1 MAQTRN
7 IKYINREFD
16 DFRDQLVEFSKSYFP
31 DTYNDFSPT
40 SPGMMFMEMAAY
52 VGDVLAFYQDT
63 QLQETFLTHAK
74 DPKNLFNLA
83 YMMGYKP
90 RVTGIA
96 ETEITITQVV
106 DADSSYEPDY
116 TQAAKINAQGSL
128 TSTDRSNTRF
138 YLPKPIDFTFSSSY
152 DPTVVTINSLD
163 SSNRPTKFNLIKKAK
178 AISGKIETKAFTINA
193 TPEKFNTLTLSDNNI
208 VQVLKIEETNGYEY
222 YEVPFLG
229 QDTILLDEANV
240 ASDIASVPYALA
252 LKKVPRRFV
261 TRFRAN
267 GNLDIQFGAGTIVQD
282 DSTIIPDATTI
293 GNATNQGSLNYN
305 GKGTVDKAYDP
316 SNFTYSKAYG
326 IAPDQGDT
334 ITVTYLKGGGISS
347 NVPANSLSSATVAG
361 SNLNDLTFTNEL
373 PATGGRDGDTIEE
386 LRENSLRAF
395 NEQNRA
401 VTLQDY
407 TVRALSLPSQYGSI
421 AKAYVIQDQLTN
433 SNNTDS
439 IVDNNPLA
447 LSLYVLAYDNNS
459 NLVPATVTLKNNL
472 KTYLQNYMMLSDSIN
487 LKDAFVVNIG
497 VKYEIITRPSFA
509 SRDVILNCNSTLKEY
524 FKVSKR
530 NINQPINLS
539 EISTLLDKVQ
549 GVQTVQKVE
558 IENKQGGSYS
568 LYAYDVK
575 GATRDN
581 LVYPSQDPCFFEV
594 KFPNTDIQGRVI
606 NI

>member
-52 VGDVLAFYQDT
+52 VGDILAFYQDT

-106 DADSSYEPDY
+106 DANGSYEPDY
-116 TQAAKINAQGSL
+116 TQAATINSQTSI
-128 TSTDRSNTRF
+128 TSTDKSATRF
-138 YLPKPIDFTFSSSY
+138 YIPKPIDFTFSSSY

-178 AISGKIETKAFTINA
+178 AISGKIETKAFNINA
-193 TPEKFNTLTLSDNNI
+193 TPQKFNTITLSDSNI
-208 VQVLKIEETNGYEY
+208 VQVLSITEGDYEY

-229 QDTILLDEANV
+229 QDTILLDETNA

-261 TRFRAN
+261 TRFKAN
-267 GNLDIQFGAGTIVQD
+267 GNLDIQFGAGTIIQD

-326 IAPDQGDT
+326 IAPDQGST
-334 ITVTYLKGGGISS
+334 LTVTYLKGGGVSA
-347 NVPANSLSSATVAG
+347 NVPANTLTTATTAGTNLTNLS
-361 SNLNDLTFTNEL
+361 FTNEL
-373 PATGGRDGDTIEE
+373 AATGGRDGDTVEE

-433 SNNTDS
+433 SNTTDT
-439 IVDNNPLA
+439 ILDNNPLA

-459 NLVPATVTLKNNL
+459 NLVPATHTLKTNL

-487 LKDAFVVNIG
+487 IKDAFVVNIG
-497 VKYEIITRPSFA
+497 VRYEIITRPSFA
-509 SRDVILNCNSTLKEY
+509 SRDVLLNCNEALKEY
-524 FKVSKR
+524 FAVSKR

-539 EISTLLDKVQ
+539 EISTELDKVQ

-558 IENKQGGSYS
+558 IINKQGATYS
-568 LYAYDVK
+568 EYAYDVK

-581 LVYPSQDPCFFEV
+581 LVYPSYDPCFFEI
-594 KFPNTDIQGRVI
+594 KFPNLDIQGRVI

>member
-1 MAQTRN
+1 MAQSRD

-16 DFRDQLVEFSKSYFP
+16 DFREQLVEFSKTYFP

-52 VGDVLAFYQDT
+52 VGDILAFYQDT

-83 YMMGYKP
+83 YMMGYRP
-90 RVTGIA
+90 RTTGIS
-96 ETEITITQVV
+96 EVDITITQVV
-106 DADSSYEPDY
+106 DANITYSPNF
-116 TQAAKINAQGSL
+116 TQAAQIN
-128 TSTDRSNTRF
+128 SNTTLISSDTTNTSF
-138 YLPKPIDFTFSSSY
+138 YIPNPIDFTFSSSF
-152 DPTVVTINSLD
+152 DPTTVTINSLD
-163 SSNRPTKFNLIKKAK
+163 GANRPTQFNLIKKAK
-178 AISGKIETKAFTINA
+178 AISGKIEQTTFSIDTS
-193 TPEKFNTLTLSDNNI
+193 EKFKTITLSDSNI
-208 VQVLKIEETNGYEY
+208 VQIISITDSDGKEY
-222 YEVPFLG
+222 TEVPFLG
-229 QDTILLDEANV
+229 QDTVFLDETNSS
-240 ASDIASVPYALA
+240 SDSQTVPYVLT

-261 TRFRAN
+261 TRFRSN
-267 GNLDIQFGAGTIVQD
+267 GNLDIQFGAGATAED
-282 DSTIIPDATTI
+282 DSTILPDATTI

-305 GKGTVDKAYDP
+305 GTGTVDKAYDP

-326 IAPDQGDT
+326 IAPSNT
-334 ITVTYLKGGGISS
+334 TLTVRYLKGGGVNA
-347 NVPANSLSSATVAG
+347 NVPANTITSATVTG
-361 SNLNDLTFTNEL
+361 TNLNNLTYNNDE
-373 PATGGRDGDTIEE
+373 PAKGGRDGDTIEE

-421 AKAYVIQDQLTN
+421 AKAFVIQDQLSNTN
-433 SNNTDS
+433 TTDS

-459 NLVPATVTLKNNL
+459 NLITASSTLKSNL
-472 KTYLQNYMMLSDSIN
+472 KTYLKNYMILSDSVNI
-487 LKDAFVVNIG
+487 KDAFVVNIG
-497 VKYEIITRPSFA
+497 VRYEVITRPSFA
-509 SRDVILNCNSTLKEY
+509 SRDVLLNCNNELSSY
-524 FKVSKR
+524 FKINKR

-539 EISTLLDKVQ
+539 EIFTLLDKVK

-558 IENKQGGSYS
+558 VFNKQGGLYS
-568 LYAYDVK
+568 EYAYDVK

-581 LVYPSQDPCFFEV
+581 VVYPSYDPCIFEV
-594 KFPNTDIQGRVI
+594 KYPNQDIQGRVI

>member
-16 DFRDQLVEFSKSYFP
+16 DFRNQLVEFSKSYFP

-40 SPGMMFMEMAAY
+40 SPGTMFMEMAAY
-52 VGDVLAFYQDT
+52 VGDILAFYQDT

-96 ETEITITQVV
+96 ETEITVTQIV
-106 DADSSYEPDY
+106 DADSGFEPDY
-116 TQAAKINAQGSL
+116 TQAAKINSQASL
-128 TSTDRSNTRF
+128 TSTDQSATRF
-138 YLPKPIDFTFSSSY
+138 YVPRPLDFSFSSSY

-178 AISGKIETKAFTINA
+178 AISGKIETKTFTIDA
-193 TPEKFNTLTLSDNNI
+193 TPQKFNTITLSDSNI
-208 VQVLKIEETNGYEY
+208 VQVLSVVEGDYEY

-267 GNLDIQFGAGTIVQD
+267 GNLDIQFGAGTIEQD

-305 GKGTVDKAYDP
+305 GSGSVGTAYDP
-316 SNFTYSKAYG
+316 TNFTYSKAYG
-326 IAPDQGDT
+326 IAPDQGST
-334 ITVTYLKGGGISS
+334 LTVTYLKGGGVSA
-347 NVPANSLSSATVAG
+347 NVPANTLTSATVAG
-361 SNLNDLTFTNEL
+361 SNLNNLTYTNEL

-433 SNNTDS
+433 SNTTDT

-459 NLVPATVTLKNNL
+459 NLVNATSTLKTNL

-487 LKDAFVVNIG
+487 IKDAFVVNIG
-497 VKYEIITRPSFA
+497 VRYEIITRPSFA
-509 SRDVILNCNSTLKEY
+509 SRDVLLNCNEVLKEY

-539 EISTLLDKVQ
+539 EISTELDKVQ
-549 GVQTVQKVE
+549 GVQTVQKIE
-558 IENKQGGSYS
+558 ITNKQGGTYS
-568 LYAYDVK
+568 EYAYDVK

-581 LVYPSQDPCFFEV
+581 LVYPSYDPCFFEV
-594 KFPNTDIQGRVI
+594 KFPDTDIEGRVI